1 MSNLDVIDLISNK
14 IECQKN
20 RYSNLH
26 ELSYKHKLEHKSVF
40 STDNKYEVALHH
52 TYRAQEKVYKEECKV
67 MDEILELL
75 KGLKEQEIREYE
87 ELYSSAK
94 DNLPYTSLI

>member
-1 MSNLDVIDLISNK
+1 MNNIDVIDLISNK

-20 RYSNLH
+20 IYSNLY

-40 STDNKYEVALHH
+40 GTEDKFDAVLHH
-52 TYRAQEKVYKEECKV
+52 TYRTQERVYKEECKV

-75 KGLKEQEIREYE
+75 KDLKEQEIREYT
-87 ELYSSAK
+87 ELYESSE
-94 DNLPYTSLI
+94 DNIPSIGLI

>member
-1 MSNLDVIDLISNK
+1 MNNLDVIDSISNK

-20 RYSNLH
+20 IYSNLS
-26 ELSYKHKLEHKSVF
+26 ELSHKHKLEHNSVF
-40 STDNKYEVALHH
+40 GTEDKFEAALHH
-52 TYRAQEKVYKEECKV
+52 TYRTQERIYKEECKA

-75 KGLKEQEIREYE
+75 KSLKEQEIREYE

>member
-1 MSNLDVIDLISNK
+1 MNNIDVIDLISNK

-20 RYSNLH
+20 IYSNLY
-26 ELSYKHKLEHKSVF
+26 ELSHKHKLEHKSVF
-40 STDNKYEVALHH
+40 NTEDKYDAVLHH
-52 TYRAQEKVYKEECKV
+52 TYRTQERIYKEECKI
-67 MDEILELL
+67 MDEILNIL
-75 KGLKEQEIREYE
+75 KDLKEQEIREYE

>member
-1 MSNLDVIDLISNK
+1 MNNIDVIDLISNK

-20 RYSNLH
+20 IYSNLY
-26 ELSYKHKLEHKSVF
+26 ELSHAHKLEHKSVF
-40 STDNKYEVALHH
+40 NTEDKFDAVWHH
-52 TYRAQEKVYKEECKV
+52 TYRTQERIYKEECKV
-67 MDEILELL
+67 MDEILNLL
-75 KGLKEQEIREYE
+75 KELKEQEIREYE